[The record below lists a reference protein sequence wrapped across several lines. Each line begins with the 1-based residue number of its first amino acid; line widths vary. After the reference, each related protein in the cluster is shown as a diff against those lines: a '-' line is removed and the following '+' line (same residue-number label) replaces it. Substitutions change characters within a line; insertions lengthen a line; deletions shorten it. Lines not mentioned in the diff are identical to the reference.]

1 MVVEVA
7 VVVEVVAVAVEV
19 VEVVVELACR
29 WQRVGKVMSG
39 RTSYARTPVEAS
51 VASCNGV

>member
-7 VVVEVVAVAVEV
+7 VVVEVVAVVVVV